1 MTAETH
7 TLAEFAANLSF
18 DKIPAEV
25 AERARML
32 ILDHVGIALRARNAA
47 DLRESM
53 SKGLAALGLAQG
65 QATVIG
71 DPQGYTPGAA
81 ALFNGNLGHALDFD
95 DTHARASLHSGAPII
110 PAAMA
115 AAETCKASGR
125 DVITG
130 IIAGF
135 EVQTRLSLALGPT
148 DHYNRG
154 FHPTATC
161 GVFGAAAAAGSVLGL
176 TADQMVYA
184 LGLCG
189 SQAAGSMQFLAD
201 GAWNKPFHTG
211 YASMNGLYSAVLAKE
226 GFRGTLEPVEGRL
239 GFLKGYAPNPEPAKA
254 VEGLGE
260 VWETMS
266 IAIKPYPSCRYG
278 HAAMDALIALRNEH
292 EINVDDVELIE
303 IGLPKTGIKLI
314 GDPEEDKQRPK
325 NYVDGQFSMAFV
337 GAVALREG
345 GMSWDDYEK
354 HLKDPKTLELCLRIR
369 TINHPKVEAEFPANM
384 SGLATVK
391 LRSGKTLEKM
401 VVVPKG
407 EPDNFMTAEELRA
420 KFDGLTGPYLSEARR
435 EKLASAVLDFHK
447 VDDVHAVLALT
458 VPESDAALKMA
469 SGGHD

>member
-1 MTAETH
+1 MTAETR
-7 TLAEFAANLSF
+7 TLAEFAANLSYAA
-18 DKIPAEV
+18 IPAEV
-25 AERARML
+25 PERTRML

-47 DLRESM
+47 DLREPM
-53 SKGLAALGLAQG
+53 SRGLAALGLTRG
-65 QATVIG
+65 NSTVIG
-71 DPQGYTPGAA
+71 DAQDYTPGAA

-115 AAETCKASGR
+115 AAEMSKAAGR

-161 GVFGAAAAAGSVLGL
+161 GVFGAAAAAGRVLGL
-176 TADQMVYA
+176 TADQMVHA
-184 LGLCG
+184 FGLCG

-211 YASMNGLYSAVLAKE
+211 YAAMNGLNSAVMAKE

-239 GFLKGYAPNPEPAKA
+239 GFLKGYAPNPQPGKSVA
-254 VEGLGE
+254 GLGE
-260 VWETMS
+260 VWETMA
-266 IAIKPYPSCRYG
+266 IALKPYPSCRYG
-278 HAAMDALIALRNEH
+278 HAAMDALIAIRAEH
-292 EINVDDVELIE
+292 GVEIDDVESIQ

-345 GMSWDDYEK
+345 RMTWDDYAK
-354 HLKDPKTLELCLRIR
+354 HLKDPDTLALCLRIH
-369 TINHPKVEAEFPANM
+369 TVPHPKVEAEFPTNM

-391 LRSGKTLEKM
+391 LRSGETLEKM
-401 VVVPKG
+401 VVIPKG
-407 EPDNFMTAEELRA
+407 EPDNFLTAEELRE
-420 KFDGLTGPYLSEARR
+420 KFDGLTGPYLSAERR
-435 EKLASAVLDFHK
+435 DKLASALLKFDEVH
-447 VDDVHAVLALT
+447 DVHAVLALT
-458 VPESDAALKMA
+458 APESTAGLKVA
-469 SGGHD
+469 SGGQD

>member
-1 MTAETH
+1 MTAETR
-7 TLAEFAANLSF
+7 TLAEFAANLSY
-18 DKIPAEV
+18 KTIPAEV
-25 AERARML
+25 SERTRML

-47 DLRESM
+47 DLRHSM
-53 SKGLAALGLAQG
+53 SSALRSLGLAQG
-65 QATVIG
+65 DATVIG
-71 DPQGYTPGAA
+71 DAKGYSPGAA

-115 AAETCKASGR
+115 AAEMCNASGR

-130 IIAGF
+130 IVAGF

-176 TADQMVYA
+176 TTDQMVYA
-184 LGLCG
+184 FGLCG

-211 YASMNGLYSAVLAKE
+211 YASMNGLNSAVLAKE

-239 GFLKGYAPNPEPAKA
+239 GFLKGYAPNPQPEKA
-254 VEGLGE
+254 VEGLGYK
-260 VWETMS
+260 WETMA
-266 IAIKPYPSCRYG
+266 IALKPYPSCRYG
-278 HAAMDALIALRNEH
+278 HAAMDALIALRAEH
-292 EINVDDVELIE
+292 DIDIREVELIE

-314 GDPEEDKQRPK
+314 GDPEKDKQNPK

-345 GMSWDDYEK
+345 RMNWDDYEK
-354 HLKDPKTLELCLRIR
+354 HLKDPDTLALCLRIR
-369 TINHPKVEAEFPANM
+369 TVTHPKVEAEFPANM
-384 SGLATVK
+384 SGLAKVK
-391 LRSGKTLEKM
+391 MRSGKTLEKF
-401 VVVPKG
+401 VAVPKG
-407 EPDNFMTAEELRA
+407 EPDNFLTAEELRA
-420 KFDGLTGPYLSEARR
+420 KFDGLTGPYLSEQRR
-435 EKLASAVLDFHK
+435 DKLASALLNFDQEK
-447 VDDVHAVLALT
+447 DVHAVLALT
-458 VPESDAALKMA
+458 APESSASLKVA